1 MPVGGF
7 LFRRTSK
14 SVPCTDIA
22 GVEAQVTN
30 ASGGCPVLR
39 SCLEAAVAN
48 GTVFASDAAETPF
61 DTAPDEPAIAIWFG
75 CVYFAYFLF
84 FISGTYLVYD
94 ALGQELTRD
103 YRRREQLFALKGENP
118 SSEP

>member
-48 GTVFASDAAETPF
+48 GTIFASDAAETPF
-61 DTAPDEPAIAIWFG
+61 DTAPDESAIAVWFA
-75 CVYFAYFLF
+75 CVYFAYFFF

-94 ALGQELTRD
+94 ALGQELSND
-103 YRRREQLFALKGENP
+103 YRRREQLFALKGP
-118 SSEP
+118 AASHQ

>member
-1 MPVGGF
+1 M
-7 LFRRTSK
+7 
-14 SVPCTDIA
+14 
-22 GVEAQVTN
+22 
-30 ASGGCPVLR
+30 LR

-48 GTVFASDAAETPF
+48 GTIFASDAAETPF

-75 CVYFAYFLF
+75 CVYFAYFFF

-103 YRRREQLFALKGENP
+103 YRRREQLFALKGSPRRNP
-118 SSEP
+118 SSDPLVGTLSRT